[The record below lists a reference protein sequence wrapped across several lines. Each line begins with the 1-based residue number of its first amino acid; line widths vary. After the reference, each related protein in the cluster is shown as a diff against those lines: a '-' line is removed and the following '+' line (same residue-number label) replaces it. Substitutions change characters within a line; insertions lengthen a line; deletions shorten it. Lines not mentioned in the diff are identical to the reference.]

1 MGALF
6 MIGRRDGSDGAAIV
20 RNPAGQ
26 PPVSIGLLAAM
37 LVLGL
42 LALVYFIWPAYRA
55 FLPLQIENGGAWNA
69 YHADTIRAGALS
81 VLIAFGIVLAAVFVY
96 HQWMSSLQVAP

>member
-1 MGALF
+1 
-6 MIGRRDGSDGAAIV
+6 
-20 RNPAGQ
+20 
-26 PPVSIGLLAAM
+26 M

-69 YHADTIRAGALS
+69 YHADNKRSFTFSRTK
-81 VLIAFGIVLAAVFVY
+81 
-96 HQWMSSLQVAP
+96 

>member
-1 MGALF
+1 
-6 MIGRRDGSDGAAIV
+6 
-20 RNPAGQ
+20 
-26 PPVSIGLLAAM
+26 M

-69 YHADTIRAGALS
+69 YHADMIRAGLPRS
-81 VLIAFGIVLAAVFVY
+81 R
-96 HQWMSSLQVAP
+96 